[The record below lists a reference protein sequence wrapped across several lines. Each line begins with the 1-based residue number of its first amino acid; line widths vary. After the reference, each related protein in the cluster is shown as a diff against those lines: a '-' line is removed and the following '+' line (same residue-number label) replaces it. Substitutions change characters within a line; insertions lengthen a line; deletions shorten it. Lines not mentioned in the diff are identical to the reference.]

1 MNNETISLCSGQ
13 NNIGSGQAK
22 ACLILQIK
30 HKDTDK
36 SAHQCSLI
44 GVFLLAVFFSI
55 FDSNCFG
62 SVTGKLSLAM
72 CILVKSNLVVNVDD
86 IR

>member
-44 GVFLLAVFFSI
+44 GVFLLAVFSI

-72 CILVKSNLVVNVDD
+72 CILVKSNLVVNFDD